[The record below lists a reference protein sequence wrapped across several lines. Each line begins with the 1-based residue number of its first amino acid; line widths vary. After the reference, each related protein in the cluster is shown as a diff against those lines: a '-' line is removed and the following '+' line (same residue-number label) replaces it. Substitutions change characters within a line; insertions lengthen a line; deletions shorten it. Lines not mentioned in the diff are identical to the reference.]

1 MDREDTDCKLDCRQK
16 DVKTLWNC
24 PLLVSQL
31 ALPPDRQARPR
42 QDSPAIACSCRDGA
56 RRCAFRDAAWS
67 SCAAWFCQ
75 PPFRLAAHVVLLNL
89 DRKSTRLNSSHRC

>member
-42 QDSPAIACSCRDGA
+42 QSPVRAEMVLGAALSVTRMVGLRRLVLPAAISPCCPRGFA
-56 RRCAFRDAAWS
+56 
-67 SCAAWFCQ
+67 
-75 PPFRLAAHVVLLNL
+75 
-89 DRKSTRLNSSHRC
+89 